1 MRARCLLHWLTAATT
16 LVSVVA
22 AGVLSS
28 VPAGPAMAAAAT
40 PARASRA
47 TPAPLPPL
55 PPLLRGTG
63 LYRPGPGPGL
73 ELHPQVLGYT
83 PQYTLWSDGADKRR
97 WIALPPGRRID
108 ARQPDAW
115 QFPPGTRLWKEF
127 SHGGRRVETRYL
139 ERLADGRWRFATYVW
154 NHDGSDATLAPAAG
168 VAALPVA
175 GAPGGRYEVPSLDDC
190 QACHAGAAV
199 PVLGFG
205 ALQLSS
211 DRDPLAPHATPAAGD
226 VDLPALAARGLLV
239 GLPPALLA
247 TPPRIP
253 AASPLE
259 RAALG
264 YLQANC
270 AHCHNHTGQPVP
282 VRLTLSHTVAAAD
295 ESHQR
300 VRQSLVDAGSRYR
313 LPGLADARVVQAGR
327 PEASVLALRMRS
339 RHPQV
344 QMPPIGTHLP
354 DPEGL
359 ALIERWIA
367 SEPSSAPSL
376 ALR

>member
-28 VPAGPAMAAAAT
+28 LPAGPVMAATET
-40 PARASRA
+40 PTQASRA
-47 TPAPLPPL
+47 TPAPL

-63 LYRPGPGPGL
+63 LYRPGAGL
-73 ELHPQVLGYT
+73 ELHPRVLTYT

-97 WIALPPGRRID
+97 WILLPPGRRID

-127 SHGGRRVETRYL
+127 SHAGRRVETRYL

-154 NHDGSDATLAPAAG
+154 NNDGSDARLAPAAG
-168 VAALPVA
+168 VAALPVS
-175 GAPGGRYEVPSLDDC
+175 GAPGESYEVPSSDDC

-211 DRDPLAPHATPAAGD
+211 DRDPLAPNATPAAGD
-226 VDLPALAARGLLV
+226 VDLPALAARGLLA

-270 AHCHNHTGQPVP
+270 AHCHNHTGQPLPVP
-282 VRLTLSHTVAAAD
+282 LTLSHTVAATG
-295 ESHQR
+295 ESHER
-300 VRQSLVDAGSRYR
+300 VRRSLVDASSRYR
-313 LPGLADARVVQAGR
+313 PPGLADARVVRPGR

-344 QMPPIGTHLP
+344 QMPPIGTRLP

-367 SEPSSAPSL
+367 SEPSPALSL
-376 ALR
+376 ALQ